1 MPNIASA
8 KKRMRQNE
16 VLRLRNRSRRSRLRS
31 SLRQLDEAIASGN
44 IDTVSACWKEAQALL
59 DRTAQ
64 SGVIH
69 PNLAARK
76 KARLSRRI
84 RQLTST
90 SS

>member
-31 SLRQLDEAIASGN
+31 SLRQLDEAIASGD
-44 IDTVSACWKEAQALL
+44 IDTVGACWKEAQSLL

-69 PNLAARK
+69 PKLAARK

-84 RQLTST
+84 QQLTST
-90 SS
+90 SN